1 MKDEDKTKKQILSE
15 LMKLR
20 QRVAELEV
28 SENNHKQAEKKLQ
41 KSEKKYRTLID
52 NIPQRIFHKDK
63 NHVYVSCNDNY
74 AQDLDITPDQVTGKT
89 DFDFYSK
96 ELAEKYRADDK
107 RIIGSGK
114 VEELEEDYVLPDGQR
129 FTVQTVKTPVRDEKG
144 EINGILGIFMDITE
158 RKRSEEAFKK
168 TKDHLDNIIESS
180 LDVVVVSDSRG
191 YITRVNKS
199 FFKLTGYSEKEAIG
213 KHITEFTP
221 YEEGTYEST
230 SGEMVEI
237 KEFICDTLEVI
248 EKKLFAEGRISN
260 WETYYL
266 RKDGKVVPVETNV
279 AYLYNKEGDAIGSVG
294 INRDISKR
302 KEAEE
307 KLRESEERARAL
319 LNAPADFALLVD
331 NKGNILDCNETFSK
345 RFNKSKDEL
354 LGSCSY
360 DLFTPELT
368 KSRKEYLDEVIQT
381 GKPIRYQDKHQGMWF
396 DNVLHPTYDKNGKVT
411 STAILVRDITEIKQ
425 VEEKLLE
432 YQLKLKALASQLTLT
447 EEKER
452 RNFAD
457 YLHDQIGQKLFAL
470 NLKLETLKNSTSADT
485 TAATLD
491 ESFNIIKQ
499 VIKDTRSLTFEI
511 SPPILYQ
518 LGLEAALEWLTDK
531 THKQYSIMVTFDDDK
546 QEKPTD
552 DNTKFLIFRAVSEL
566 LNNISKHAQAQK
578 AKVSIRRD
586 TTNIRVY
593 VEDDGVGF
601 IPPETFFSKSK
612 RTGFGLFS
620 IKERLEQLGGNL
632 EIDSQPGRGTR
643 ATLLAQLRTTRG
655 S

>member
-129 FTVQTVKTPVRDEKG
+129 FIVQTVKAPVRDEKG
-144 EINGILGIFMDITE
+144 EITGILGIFMDITE

-230 SGEMVEI
+230 SGEMIEI
-237 KEFICDTLEVI
+237 KEFISDTLEVI
-248 EKKLFAEGRISN
+248 EKTLFAEGKTFN

-266 RKDGKVVPVETNV
+266 CKDGKVVPVETNI
-279 AYLYNKEGDAIGSVG
+279 AYLYNEEGEAIGSVG
-294 INRDISKR
+294 VNRDISERKR
-302 KEAEE
+302 
-307 KLRESEERARAL
+307 SE
-319 LNAPADFALLVD
+319 
-331 NKGNILDCNETFSK
+331 
-345 RFNKSKDEL
+345 
-354 LGSCSY
+354 
-360 DLFTPELT
+360 
-368 KSRKEYLDEVIQT
+368 RKI
-381 GKPIRYQDKHQGMWF
+381 
-396 DNVLHPTYDKNGKVT
+396 
-411 STAILVRDITEIKQ
+411 A
-425 VEEKLLE
+425 E
-432 YQLKLKALASQLTLT
+432 YQNELRSFASQLTST

-452 RNFAD
+452 QKFAT
-457 YLHDQIGQKLFAL
+457 YLHDQIGQKLFVSK
-470 NLKLETLKNSTSADT
+470 LKLEMLK
-485 TAATLD
+485 
-491 ESFNIIKQ
+491 ESESLKEMVKSSEVIFKLIDQIINE
-499 VIKDTRSLTFEI
+499 TRNLTFEL

-518 LGLEAALEWLTDK
+518 LGLEAAIEWLTEQ
-531 THKQYSIMVTFDDDK
+531 TYKQHSIVVDFEDDK
-546 QEKPTD
+546 REKTVD
-552 DNTKFLIFRAVSEL
+552 EDMKILLFQAVREL
-566 LNNISKHAQAQK
+566 LTNIAKHAQSQK
-578 AKVSIRRD
+578 AKVSIKRD
-586 TTNIRVY
+586 KTHLRVC

-601 IPPETFFSKSK
+601 TPLGKDSSKDK
-612 RTGFGLFS
+612 NEGFGLFS
-620 IKERLEQLGGNL
+620 IKERLDHLGGHL
-632 EIDSQPGRGTR
+632 KITSHPGLGTQ
-643 ATLLAQLRTTRG
+643 ATLLAPLKGKKESLNRK
-655 S
+655 

>member
-63 NHVYVSCNDNY
+63 NYVYVSCNDNY

-129 FTVQTVKTPVRDEKG
+129 FTVQTVKTPVLDEKG

-230 SGEMVEI
+230 SGEMIEI
-237 KEFICDTLEVI
+237 KEFISDTLEVI
-248 EKKLFAEGRISN
+248 EKTLFAEGKTFN

-266 RKDGKVVPVETNV
+266 CKDGKVTPVETNI
-279 AYLYNKEGDAIGSVG
+279 AYLYNKKGDVIGSVG
-294 INRDISKR
+294 INRDITERKR
-302 KEAEE
+302 AE
-307 KLRESEERARAL
+307 
-319 LNAPADFALLVD
+319 
-331 NKGNILDCNETFSK
+331 
-345 RFNKSKDEL
+345 
-354 LGSCSY
+354 
-360 DLFTPELT
+360 
-368 KSRKEYLDEVIQT
+368 RKI
-381 GKPIRYQDKHQGMWF
+381 M
-396 DNVLHPTYDKNGKVT
+396 
-411 STAILVRDITEIKQ
+411 
-425 VEEKLLE
+425 E
-432 YQLKLKALASQLTLT
+432 YQNQLRSLTSQLILI
-447 EEKER
+447 EEQER
-452 RNFAD
+452 RRFAD
-457 YLHDQIGQKLFAL
+457 YLHDQIGQILFV
-470 NLKLETLKNSTSADT
+470 LKLKLGTLQNTVSSDHTVSVLGDSLHT
-485 TAATLD
+485 IDQLI
-491 ESFNIIKQ
+491 S
-499 VIKDTRSLTFEI
+499 DTRSLTFEL

-518 LGLEAALEWLTDK
+518 LGLEAALEWLTERTSK
-531 THKQYSIMVTFDDDK
+531 EYGMIITFEDDGEEKLVDDDVK
-546 QEKPTD
+546 ILLFQSV
-552 DNTKFLIFRAVSEL
+552 REL
-566 LNNISKHAQAQK
+566 LINVAKHAQAQK
-578 AKVSIRRD
+578 AMVSIQED
-586 TTNIRVY
+586 NGHIRIC

-601 IPPETFFSKSK
+601 TPAHKQITKDESK
-612 RTGFGLFS
+612 GFGIFS
-620 IKERLEQLGGNL
+620 IKERLDHLGGHM
-632 EIDSQPGRGTR
+632 EIVSKAGLGTQ
-643 ATLLAQLRTTRG
+643 ATLIVPLEDKG
-655 S
+655 